1 MRLLADVLNSEW
13 RAGSV
18 LETLKNHY
26 YITWSTSIGSSGGGR
41 LPPFGKVLQCVKPEF
56 IENLLVKAINRFN
69 AEHYE
74 IRALPFT
81 ELLENVSRFDRVLTA
96 PGGSLLLCGRSGV
109 GRRTALAI
117 SSSMNNMK
125 IFSPKVSRSYSLKH
139 FRNDLKTVMQEA
151 GIEGQQMIVL
161 LEDHQLLEAAFLE
174 LINSLLSAGEIPGLY
189 SPEEL
194 EPLLAP
200 IREDCLQENFK
211 VERVKIFD

>member
-69 AEHYE
+69 AENYE

-81 ELLENVSRFDRVLTA
+81 ELLV
-96 PGGSLLLCGRSGV
+96 
-109 GRRTALAI
+109 
-117 SSSMNNMK
+117 K
-125 IFSPKVSRSYSLKH
+125 IFSPRVSRSYSLKH

-174 LINSLLSAGEIPGLY
+174 LVNSLLSAGEIPGLY

-211 VERVKIFD
+211 VESVEIFLKFAKRLISSVSRLKPVIAGF